1 MQPGILL
8 YMRYLLLPLIALLF
22 TLEAHAQS
30 PTDQSLEQLSKD
42 VQKLFQARGWR
53 LDKLLDRGGLAFSD
67 GPICYRIKDSVYW
80 DGDACEWDASLDSL
94 FLTDKNIR
102 DSIVYMLL
110 GEYDPQ
116 TESQVIDIYSYT
128 DVNGLQDLGFPNPG
142 VSGEFRGGIGTFKK
156 LLTNYLF
163 TSIGSILKDSS
174 RFTIYFSNRGP
185 NFLDRLACDNMMLQ
199 EALSRYFLENEIK
212 YLPPIG
218 YGRPLMSYHVFEV
231 KKTEEGLR
239 VDDVEYGEP
248 FFYKVVQD
256 IIYVI
261 EPLCKNEKVNYEA
274 SFLYDSK
281 WTELEFLASPGVK
294 TLLRGGEKEP
304 LTEVLKQFRDG
315 VFIRPFSAIYGI
327 REAKLYSD
335 HVIK

>member
-1 MQPGILL
+1 
-8 YMRYLLLPLIALLF
+8 MRYLLLPLIALLF
-22 TLEAHAQS
+22 TLQAYAQS

-53 LDKLLDRGGLAFSD
+53 LNKLLSRGGLSFSD
-67 GPICYRIKDSVYW
+67 GPICYRIKDSIYW
-80 DGDACEWDASLDSL
+80 EGDSCEWDASLDSL
-94 FLTDKNIR
+94 FLTDENIR

-116 TESQVIDIYSYT
+116 TESQVMDIYSYT

-142 VSGEFRGGIGTFKK
+142 VWGEFRGGMRRFKE

-163 TSIGSILKDSS
+163 LSIGSMLKDSS

-185 NFLDRLACDNMMLQ
+185 NFFDRVVCDDMMLQ
-199 EALSRYFLENEIK
+199 EALSRHFVENEIK

-218 YGRPLMSYHVFEV
+218 YARLLMSYHVFEV

-239 VDDVEYGEP
+239 IDDVGYGEP
-248 FFYKVVQD
+248 FFYKVLQD
-256 IIYVI
+256 TIYVI
-261 EPLCKNEKVNYEA
+261 EPLYKKEKVNYEA

-281 WTELEFLASPGVK
+281 WTEQEFLASSGIK
-294 TLLRGGEKEP
+294 ALLRGREKEP
-304 LTEVLKQFRDG
+304 LTEVLKQFCNG
-315 VFIRPFSAIYGI
+315 AFIKPFSAIYGI

-335 HVIK
+335 NLIK